1 MSRIRCRGVLLW
13 NDVKVDWSSVCTWFG
28 TCRGPGARMQAPGL
42 VYPLFVAQTTWFG
55 MPDVCNAKGEWVEHG
70 IKSHEVRDSKNI
82 QVRYGLGE
90 EPMGHIKLLLS
101 KGLSQIRGEVG

>member
-1 MSRIRCRGVLLW
+1 
-13 NDVKVDWSSVCTWFG
+13 
-28 TCRGPGARMQAPGL
+28 MQAPGL

-101 KGLSQIRGEVG
+101 KGVSQIRGEVG